1 MQNNA
6 ISFIDIGSVEDTD
19 ITTNTT
25 NDESLEN
32 RKHPFIDDSSKTR
45 DVQCYIYMKLSRD
58 SKI

>member
-1 MQNNA
+1 MLF
-6 ISFIDIGSVEDTD
+6 SFIEIGSVEDTD
-19 ITTNTT
+19 ITTNAS

-45 DVQCYIYMKLSRD
+45 DVQYYIYMKLSRD